1 MTALVGRLWAGEIP
15 LAEAFWHYAVGYGLL
30 LNIATSALFLILLG
44 NDAGPAFLVL
54 TFLLPVP
61 YNALVVVAVWQSANR
76 YRGPQRWAEI
86 ARFGAVLWMLALT
99 AA

>member
-1 MTALVGRLWAGEIP
+1 MTALVRRLWVGEVP

-30 LNIATSALFLILLG
+30 LNIATSALFLILIG
-44 NDAGPAFLVL
+44 NDAGPVFLVL

-61 YNALVVVAVWQSANR
+61 YNALIVVAVWQSANR
-76 YRGPQRWAEI
+76 YPGPPRWAEI
-86 ARFGAVLWMLALT
+86 ARFGTVLWMLALT

>member
-1 MTALVGRLWAGEIP
+1 MRALISRLCAGEIP

-30 LNIATSALFLILLG
+30 LNIVTSALFLILIG
-44 NDAGPAFLVL
+44 NDADPVLLVL

-61 YNALVVVAVWQSANR
+61 YNVLIVVAVWRSANR
-76 YRGPQRWAEI
+76 YAGPPRWAEI
-86 ARFGAVLWMLALT
+86 ARFGTVLWMLALT